1 MVLLIIVLLLVSG
14 RTTEG
19 PAKVEKLEIYS
30 RHIHIVSHSL
40 PIYSKRQLRKI
51 GLVGVCTLCW
61 EGRCW
66 QIAINESD
74 PGLLIEQLEA
84 RARPPSKYLQ
94 SCARRLGSACSDLL
108 NQLLRVA
115 AAGCAIYQIQIPTLW
130 PCCSDYTLTADET
143 IENKSLQISATSA
156 HRLQPTGVVVEALM
170 LREMFFL
177 PFSSVLFLSCQRLH
191 TV

>member
-1 MVLLIIVLLLVSG
+1 M
-14 RTTEG
+14 
-19 PAKVEKLEIYS
+19 
-30 RHIHIVSHSL
+30 
-40 PIYSKRQLRKI
+40 
-51 GLVGVCTLCW
+51 CTLCW

-130 PCCSDYTLTADET
+130 PRCSDYTLTADET

-156 HRLQPTGVVVEALM
+156 HRLQQSLNRLGLSSK
-170 LREMFFL
+170 RWCWGKCFFF
-177 PFSSVLFLSCQRLH
+177 PFRLCFSWVAKGC
-191 TV
+191 TQYNIRYIRLTFIILG